1 MLDLTNVALGLWVV
15 ALLVLIA
22 FGIFQELLQ
31 RRKERK
37 RTQLAQQALQDSLS
51 RLGITM
57 RDGGEQMEK
66 ERERL
71 EFPPLGRSSKQGE
84 QRPN

>member
-31 RRKERK
+31 RRKER
-37 RTQLAQQALQDSLS
+37 RRARLAQQTLQDSLS

-57 RDGGEQMEK
+57 RDGGEK
-66 ERERL
+66 IKKDRE
-71 EFPPLGRSSKQGE
+71 
-84 QRPN
+84 

>member
-37 RTQLAQQALQDSLS
+37 RAQLAQQALQDSLS

-66 ERERL
+66 ERE
-71 EFPPLGRSSKQGE
+71 
-84 QRPN
+84 

>member
-15 ALLVLIA
+15 VLLVLIA
-22 FGIFQELLQ
+22 FGIFQELMQ

-37 RTQLAQQALQDSLS
+37 KARLAQQALHDSLS
-51 RLGITM
+51 SLGITM

-66 ERERL
+66 DR
-71 EFPPLGRSSKQGE
+71 K
-84 QRPN
+84 